1 MENSYQ
7 QQQQHHSQQQQQQQ
21 LHGPQLSASSSS
33 SSISSSSSSN
43 SSSSQEDLRNITIS
57 SGYWDTNKYSA
68 FDMVRQQS
76 LETEGQSSLGWSQQ
90 IVKK

>member
-7 QQQQHHSQQQQQQQ
+7 QQHQHLSQQQQLPGSQM
-21 LHGPQLSASSSS
+21 SSLPSS
-33 SSISSSSSSN
+33 SSISSSSSSS
-43 SSSSQEDLRNITIS
+43 SSSSQEDLSNITIS
-57 SGYWDTNKYSA
+57 AGYWDTNKYSA

-76 LETEGQSSLGWSQQ
+76 LETEGQTSLGWSQQ